1 MGNCLGLFD
10 VPSGIHPDDHASV
23 SGNTGMRNWDGRQR
37 DSAFGLR
44 YQVTLAAGGQ
54 RLDID
59 KTPHEL
65 HLAVKAERGS
75 KYACPECGKACAAHD
90 FQEKTWR
97 HLNFFQHHCYIHASV
112 PRVKCP
118 EHGVK
123 LVEVPWARKGSSF
136 TLLFEQ
142 AALTLVR
149 EMPVNA
155 AARIIAITDKR
166 LWRIVQ
172 HYVGK
177 AIARFDLSSLKAV
190 GLDET
195 ASKRGQNYVTVFIDM
210 EKRQEPVLFVTP
222 GKGKDTLT
230 RFVAF
235 LEAHQGDPGR
245 VLEVVCDMSPAFL
258 SGVAETL
265 PNAEVTVDWFHIVQT
280 FTRALDEVRKQEGR
294 VTPLPKHARWAILK
308 NGDADRLTTH
318 QLKAMAELLEQG
330 LDTATAWRV
339 KERLKWIRQAQTPR
353 AARWR
358 ITRFINYASDLIGV
372 GALLEPV
379 RKALAT
385 LAKHAERVVRRW
397 TSTYTNARMEGLNS
411 LFQAARAR
419 ARGYR
424 NNDTFSTM
432 IYMIASPAGSIL
444 KST

>member
-1 MGNCLGLFD
+1 MNQ
-10 VPSGIHPDDHASV
+10 H
-23 SGNTGMRNWDGRQR
+23 
-37 DSAFGLR
+37 
-44 YQVTLAAGGQ
+44 
-54 RLDID
+54 LDTS
-59 KTPHEL
+59 KQPHEL
-65 HLAVKAERGS
+65 HLEVKAERGT
-75 KYACPECGKACAAHD
+75 KYACPECGQLCKAHD

-123 LVEVPWARKGSSF
+123 LIDVPWARKGSAF

-155 AARIIAITDKR
+155 AARIIEITDKR
-166 LWRIVQ
+166 LWRIVE
-172 HYVGK
+172 HYVGQ
-177 AIARFDLSSLKAV
+177 AIEQFDLSDVKAV

-195 ASKRGQNYVTVFIDM
+195 ASKRGHNYVTVFIDM
-210 EKRQEPVLFVTP
+210 ERRKEPVLFVAS
-222 GKGKDTLT
+222 GKGKQT
-230 RFVAF
+230 VAQFSDF
-235 LEAHQGDPGR
+235 LAAHKGDPS
-245 VLEVVCDMSPAFL
+245 VIQEAVCDMSPAFL
-258 SGVAETL
+258 TGIKESL
-265 PNAEVTVDWFHIVQT
+265 PQAEVTVDWFHIVQT
-280 FTRALDEVRKQEGR
+280 FTRALDEVRKQEAH
-294 VTPLPKHARWAILK
+294 VKPLPKHLRWSVLK
-308 NGDADRLTTH
+308 RGDADHLTTN
-318 QLKAMAELLEQG
+318 QLKALAELLDQG
-330 LDTATAWRV
+330 LDTATAWRI
-339 KERLKWIRQAQTPR
+339 KERLDWIRLAKTPR

-358 ITRFINYASDLIGV
+358 ITRFIGYAREIIGDSE
-372 GALLEPV
+372 LLEPV

-385 LAKHAERVVRRW
+385 LENHAERVVRRW

-424 NNDTFSTM
+424 NNRTFMTM